1 MARREIRDKAYVSPG
16 YRSICIYMC
25 PIEDLRSGLASR
37 KIDETLGKGSGRR
50 ESLVARGDSSG
61 GEQAVRSEML
71 SGVVGESFCGSCRYK
86 SCGC

>member
-37 KIDETLGKGSGRR
+37 KIDETLGKGPGRR
-50 ESLVARGDSSG
+50 ESLAARGDSSG
-61 GEQAVRSEML
+61 GE
-71 SGVVGESFCGSCRYK
+71 
-86 SCGC
+86 